1 MNFND
6 GIIYVFMTL
15 LTFTVNTII
24 NVLTDVAEM
33 GTLNQKRVKKHGIVS
48 LLIVMLYFT
57 YYYFTTNQTSVFVL
71 SEEDKILLLLILVFS
86 FLYLNLNATIST
98 VLNKFIL
105 KIGIEGGKDLLCF
118 GMIIVNLVIAF
129 LVICASSIFL
139 SENNIITKEFDGE
152 ILYNS
157 NRYNIT
163 VPKNTIFYYD
173 NKKTS
178 QTNESTGIN
187 EILKP
192 SNTSSEYLLRKNTE
206 IILKQD
212 SYVRYNNATVK
223 NFNDGKTAK
232 IDFYL
237 TENSVQQ
244 LKKDV
249 RVRLKTDTTVLL
261 SRTNSI
267 TTILNFNTCILAF
280 GLIIYYIWK
289 LCIRKL
295 CSVLKGRRP

>member
-15 LTFTVNTII
+15 LTLIVNTII
-24 NVLTDVAEM
+24 NVLIDVAKME
-33 GTLNQKRVKKHGIVS
+33 TLNQKRVKKHGVVS

-57 YYYFTTNQTSVFVL
+57 MYYYSTNQTSVFVL
-71 SEEDKILLLLILVFS
+71 SKEDKIILLLILVFS
-86 FLYLNLNATIST
+86 FLYLNLNAIIST

-105 KIGIEGGKDLLCF
+105 KIGMEGGKNLLCIW
-118 GMIIVNLVIAF
+118 MIIVNLLIT
-129 LVICASSIFL
+129 LLIIYTSSFL
-139 SENNIITKEFDGE
+139 SEKNIITQEFDGE

-173 NKKTS
+173 NKKTI
-178 QTNESTGIN
+178 QTNKSTGIN

-192 SNTSSEYLLRKNTE
+192 SHKSSEYLLRKNTE
-206 IILKQD
+206 IILKKD
-212 SYVRYNNATVK
+212 SYVRYTNATVK

-237 TENSVQQ
+237 TENSEQQ

-249 RVRLKTDTTVLL
+249 RVKLKTDTTVLL
-261 SRTNSI
+261 SQTNPI
-267 TTILNFNTCILAF
+267 TTTLAINTYALAI

-289 LCIRKL
+289 LC
-295 CSVLKGRRP
+295 SVLKGCRP